1 MLDWY
6 CYFTCV
12 VESDLNTIVTVEK
25 HYSGLEHYQNGY
37 LTYILLGKK
46 QVQCITDFHSSCA
59 QNHGCQ
65 DTVAWYYTYSTE
77 KQSLLTTVFLK

>member
-65 DTVAWYYTYSTE
+65 DKWPDIIHIAQKS
-77 KQSLLTTVFLK
+77 SLC